1 MKQWLMNIIIGAV
14 LMGVSASAQADV
26 GLINMQAIF
35 ERYTEAAKME
45 TVFQEKRE
53 KYDKKLESHNEKM
66 TKAREK
72 NASEKKMKAL
82 ADAMQKEM
90 EPLQQELL
98 QFRNESIYSIRQKVL
113 AMTQRVAKEQGLD
126 VVVDQQAV
134 VYGGYD
140 LTEFVLDRLN
150 KEAGSK

>member
-1 MKQWLMNIIIGAV
+1 MKKLLISIIVSLAV
-14 LMGVSASAQADV
+14 FGMAPVHAEV

-45 TVFQEKRE
+45 EVFQEKRQ
-53 KYDKKLESHNEKM
+53 KYEEKLEKHNEKM
-66 TKAREK
+66 TEAREK
-72 NASEKKMKAL
+72 KSSEKKMKDL

-98 QFRNESIYSIRQKVL
+98 QFRNESIYSIRQKIL

-126 VVVDQQAV
+126 VVMDQQAV

-150 KEAGSK
+150 KESDSK

>member
-1 MKQWLMNIIIGAV
+1 MIKYILLGIVASMALI
-14 LMGVSASAQADV
+14 VSSVNAEV
-26 GLINMQAIF
+26 GLINTQAIF
-35 ERYTEAAKME
+35 ERYTEAVAMDQA
-45 TVFQEKRE
+45 FQEKRQ
-53 KYDKKLESHNEKM
+53 KYEEKLEKHNEAM
-66 TKAREK
+66 SKAREK
-72 NASEKKMKAL
+72 NASDKKLQGL

-98 QFRNESIYSIRQKVL
+98 QFRNESIYSVRQKIL

-126 VVVDQQAV
+126 VVMDQQAV

-150 KEAGSK
+150 KEAGSN